1 MKLIYPN
8 MQLSMRLMTGMLNFL
23 VIERKDVFELATIAL
38 KDAAENKA
46 DEVMLYD
53 DESQQNFSKIA
64 DVIFTSFEIT
74 YEKREIQKKLFGVL
88 QGISETQDIISEFA
102 EVNGQ
107 MLGLLEKLNFESEYD
122 ISFAEDFDFSSL
134 MKNYSVHMREPE
146 GRFAERAIEYMVNVK
161 RLLAKDAFIFV
172 NCDAYIPAEDYA
184 YLEECA
190 KQYELMV
197 LFINSRQISLPVKAN
212 ECIIDMDLCEIH

>member
-23 VIERKDVFELATIAL
+23 VVERKDAFEIAAMAL

-53 DESQQNFSKIA
+53 DECQQNFSKVV
-64 DVIFTSFEIT
+64 DVIFTPFEIT
-74 YEKREIQKKLFGVL
+74 YEKREIQKKLLGVL

-122 ISFAEDFDFSSL
+122 ISFAEDFDFGSL
-134 MKNYSVHMREPE
+134 MKNYSVHMREPD
-146 GRFAERAIEYMVNVK
+146 GRFTERTIEYMVNVK

-197 LFINSRQISLPVKAN
+197 LFINNRQISLPVKAN